1 MTMCHVWYRAS
12 QFCQCFCSHLFS
24 FVFPRRIA
32 ILCVYET
39 LGKQWIFGLVYRN
52 HPVRPSVWLFI
63 FLVSTTTPKW
73 MNLCWSNFTQLQYT
87 TGACAW
93 RRIKHLVRNISREL
107 IRRSLF
113 VWDGVSFVIW
123 LTVLVASVFC
133 LYLRVMKEKC
143 FLKDREKL
151 EQNIFKQV

>member
-113 VWDGVSFVIW
+113 VWDGGILCDFTYSSSCFCILVVSACNERKMFP
-123 LTVLVASVFC
+123 
-133 LYLRVMKEKC
+133 
-143 FLKDREKL
+143 
-151 EQNIFKQV
+151 